1 MNYREILPFVASA
14 GHALFFSVVTAPAVV
29 LFVIVIMTSQSGSL
43 TGWYIDNARSLVG
56 NAPAGMVMECTGR
69 AEPSPV
75 WRGDSPPPQYVKPP
89 CIKTPVD
96 AASYAATQDS
106 IMLNLW
112 AIIAIVALGF
122 RTICWALSDNP
133 SKLSNILSG
142 KKPDVT
148 RCNHDE

>member
-1 MNYREILPFVASA
+1 MNYRDILPFVASA
-14 GHALFFSVVTAPAVV
+14 ARALFFSVVTAPAVV
-29 LFVIVIMTSQSGSL
+29 LFVIVIMTSQRGSL
-43 TGWYIDNARSLVG
+43 TDRYIDNARSLVG
-56 NAPAGMVMECTGR
+56 NAPAGMVMECTGS
-69 AEPSPV
+69 AEPFV

-106 IMLNLW
+106 IMLNIW
-112 AIIAIVALGF
+112 GIIAIVALGF

-142 KKPDVT
+142 RKPDVT
-148 RCNHDE
+148 HCNHDE